1 MIFEGER
8 VKALV
13 TGASSRVILCS
24 PFIKAKVFAII
35 LGAVP
40 PGVPVQVVTRW
51 RPDEIA
57 AGLSDLEVFDI
68 AKERANTQLCLLH
81 SLHAKLYLAD
91 NDCLV
96 GSANL
101 TAAALGW
108 RPNANVEIL
117 VPAKRSDAD
126 VSVLLDRL
134 THSIPA
140 TFQLREEMAKL
151 AAALDKPQF
160 DESQDISSEFSERA
174 TMPWL
179 PRCAVPEKLYE
190 IYQDP
195 DTPIAVEST
204 RRDALM
210 DLQDLAPPRRL
221 NSKDFAAYVAESL
234 SQIPSFQEILT
245 KIPSGMTDSKG
256 IEAIATLRQELSRT
270 DASKQWSI
278 VREWISLFF
287 KDKFEVAPQTFV
299 VRLKSR

>member
-1 MIFEGER
+1 MIIEGER

-24 PFIKAKVFAII
+24 PFIKARVFAII

-40 PGVPVQVVTRW
+40 TGVPVRVVTRW

-68 AKERANTQLCLLH
+68 AKERASTQLNLLH

-101 TAAALGW
+101 TATALGW
-108 RPNANVEIL
+108 RPDANTEIL

-126 VSVLLDRL
+126 VSILLDRL

-140 TFQLREEMAKL
+140 TFQLREKMEEL
-151 AAALDKPQF
+151 AAALDKPELE
-160 DESQDISSEFSERA
+160 ESKDIPSEFSDRA

-179 PRCAVPEKLYE
+179 PRCAVPEKLYD

-195 DTPIAVEST
+195 ETPVAVEST
-204 RRDALM
+204 RWDALM
-210 DLQDLAPPRRL
+210 DLQDLAPPPRL
-221 NSKDFAAYVAESL
+221 NSKEFAAYVAESI
-234 SQIPSFQEILT
+234 SQIPSFQAILA
-245 KIPSGMTDSKG
+245 KIPSGMTDSQG
-256 IEAIATLRQELSRT
+256 IESIATFRQELSRADT
-270 DASKQWSI
+270 LKQWSI
-278 VREWISLFF
+278 VRDWISLFF